1 MFSCLNAR
9 KESRTYATLL
19 LQVWC
24 HQESNRGHKDFQS
37 FALPTELWHHVSCF
51 VGAKVVIFIEPGEN
65 MVVKVADFNFF
76 FDLGRARYAI

>member
-24 HQESNRGHKDFQS
+24 HQELFFGIRKLADAHFWMQ
-37 FALPTELWHHVSCF
+37 PTELWHF
-51 VGAKVVIFIEPGEN
+51 MN
-65 MVVKVADFNFF
+65 Q
-76 FDLGRARYAI
+76 